1 MSDNSSKNVFP
12 FQAVFAG
19 SLSAFSN
26 LLWISSSP
34 ASVACPQ
41 ASGIVLAEWPRYLAR
56 SSTSSMFRQ
65 TPMYWV
71 ALVCLTPCGVIFVT
85 PDAFYP
91 VIHPP
96 AEPRLAHGL

>member
-1 MSDNSSKNVFP
+1 
-12 FQAVFAG
+12 
-19 SLSAFSN
+19 
-26 LLWISSSP
+26 
-34 ASVACPQ
+34 
-41 ASGIVLAEWPRYLAR
+41 
-56 SSTSSMFRQ
+56 MFRQ